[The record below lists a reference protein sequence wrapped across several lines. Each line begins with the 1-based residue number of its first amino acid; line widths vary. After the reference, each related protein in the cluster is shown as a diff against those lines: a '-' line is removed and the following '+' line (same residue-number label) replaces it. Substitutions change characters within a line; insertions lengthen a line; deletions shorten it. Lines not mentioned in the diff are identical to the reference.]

1 MSNKFK
7 KSRLYLSAVAYNLS
21 MIMALLP
28 AIILTPLLIALLK
41 NPFFSQIHISIP
53 LILIEFLIVGSTIN
67 CFAYTYIGFYF
78 YSIMKEEMSK

>member
-7 KSRLYLSAVAYNLS
+7 KSRLYLSAMGYNLS

-28 AIILTPLLIALLK
+28 AIILTPMLIALLK
-41 NPFFSQIHISIP
+41 NPFFPQIHISIP